1 MRKLATLILL
11 SSLSL
16 VVLAAFRSG
25 VLAWGVGQAA
35 GGPPG
40 LVFDQPALDLGRI
53 PASKSFEVS
62 LPWHRTGAG
71 SLRVL
76 GVRSDCGCALAR
88 GPSGRLRA
96 GAKGNVLVRLAARKQ
111 HGPFSLAVRLYSDG
125 APPADRVLARVRGYV
140 ETPLGLRPARLD
152 LGRRT
157 AGSSIERQVRVS
169 WVPST
174 DLFALA
180 GVSRPTCLAGSSPL
194 SPGSSL
200 RVTVA
205 GIDGHGRVEP
215 PATGDLPGCEL
226 SLSLRAPDQGGPF
239 RGEARLLLA
248 DRVIATVPLS
258 GTVEPRRET
267 PPQERPAPSPLR

>member
-16 VVLAAFRSG
+16 VVLAAIRSG
-25 VLAWGVGQAA
+25 VLAWGGGKA
-35 GGPPG
+35 GAGPLGPPG

-53 PASKSFEVS
+53 PASKSLEVS

-76 GVRSDCGCALAR
+76 GVRSDCGCALAK
-88 GPSGRLRA
+88 GPSGRLEA
-96 GAKGNVLVRLAARKQ
+96 GAKGIVTVRLGARKQ
-111 HGPFSLAVRLYSDG
+111 RGPFSLAVRLYSDG
-125 APPADRVLARVRGYV
+125 APPADRVLVRVRGYV
-140 ETPLGLRPARLD
+140 ETPLALRPARLD

-157 AGSSIERQVRVS
+157 AGSSIERQVQVS

-180 GVSRPTCLAGSSPL
+180 GGSRPTSPGGSSPL
-194 SPGSSL
+194 SPGSPL
-200 RVTVA
+200 RVSLV

-215 PATGDLPGCEL
+215 PATGDLPGCRLVL
-226 SLSLRAPDQGGPF
+226 SLSAPLRSGSF
-239 RGEARLLLA
+239 RAEARLMLA
-248 DRVIATVPLS
+248 DRVIATVPLC
-258 GTVEPRRET
+258 GTVEP
-267 PPQERPAPSPLR
+267 L